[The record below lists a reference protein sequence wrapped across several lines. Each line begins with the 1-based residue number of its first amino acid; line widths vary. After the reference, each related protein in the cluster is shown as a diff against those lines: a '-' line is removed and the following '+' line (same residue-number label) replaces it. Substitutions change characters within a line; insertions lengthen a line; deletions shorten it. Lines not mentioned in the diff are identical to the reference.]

1 MEIKTPNQM
10 RRALVIGFGGMGCRH
25 TQSLLS
31 LNLFDKVF
39 VIEPSEEVFSKN
51 CQLIGAE
58 NNNLIERIFELDSID
73 EGLEIVII
81 ATLADVRYKYFF
93 DTIKLKPKYILLE
106 KVVFQSNTDFV
117 KAKEIIAQGKTKVYG
132 NLPNRYFRNYT
143 ILKSKKHQ
151 IQSMRVTG
159 PDFGLLCNAI
169 HYIDLFQFL
178 TGSLEIIAENSFGF
192 TPLKN
197 KRGDQFLESEGT
209 LRFKTQDDIF
219 LEIISDSRVYNDV
232 VVEIDTDKGVY
243 RFNETSLRGSKLNKK
258 GSDEIKL
265 DLIYSSILTAQ
276 VFLDMENS
284 CCHLP
289 TLEELSFTHT
299 ALFDA
304 IKSLT
309 GKSGNRLPIT

>member
-10 RRALVIGFGGMGCRH
+10 RSALIIGFGGMGCRH
-25 TQSLLS
+25 AQSLLS
-31 LNLFDKVF
+31 LNSFDNIF
-39 VIEPSEEVFSKN
+39 IIEPNEQTYTSN
-51 CQLIGAE
+51 CKLIGAE
-58 NNNLIERIFELDSID
+58 NNTTIQRIFELESID
-73 EGLEIVII
+73 KALEIVVI
-81 ATLADVRYKYFF
+81 ATLADVRFKYFY
-93 DTIKLKPKYILLE
+93 DVIKLKPKFLLLE
-106 KVVFQSNTDFV
+106 KVIFQSNTDFV

-143 ILKSKKHQ
+143 ILKSKKQQ

-219 LEIISDSRVYNDV
+219 LEIISDSRVYKDV
-232 VVEIDTDKGVY
+232 VVEIDTNKGVY
-243 RFNETSLRGSKLNKK
+243 RFNETSLRGSKLNNT
-258 GSDEIKL
+258 GSEEIKL

-276 VFLDMENS
+276 VYLDMENG
-284 CCHLP
+284 CCTMP
-289 TLEELSFTHT
+289 TLNELSSTH
-299 ALFDA
+299 AVLFDA
-304 IKSLT
+304 IKLLT
-309 GKSGNRLPIT
+309 GKSGDFLPIT